1 MALLM
6 EPGAEPLTENEK
18 ADLDA
23 IAAIKKSS
31 AFELK
36 DKGNEYVKMGKKHYS
51 DAIDCY
57 TRAINQKALT
67 DSDTSIV
74 FSNRSHVN
82 LLLGNYRRAL
92 NDAEEGIKLSPS
104 NVKAHYRAAKAA
116 FSLELFTE
124 ALEFCRRG
132 LEHSPSND
140 ELKKLEKQINPK
152 ILERE
157 NHDAQVSKAIAAAKN
172 IVSAVEKRNLKI
184 GKAAY
189 QELTGM
195 VKPTL
200 DKQNILHWPVLLLY
214 AEVMS
219 SDFIEDFCEV
229 DMFSNH
235 LDMMF
240 SETSPPLPWDTE
252 HVYTRETI
260 ELYYEHQAG
269 SGSPLSK
276 TEYLR
281 HLLEDS
287 AGSLAESIVEE
298 EKDAS
303 ASLTESTSAGKVSVS
318 WVKVN
323 EKKMLHD
330 VLGQPNFVIPGI
342 PVFYVVSKCSSFYEK
357 FKDGKWA
364 PPP

>member
-23 IAAIKKSS
+23 IAAIKESS

-67 DSDTSIV
+67 ESDTSII

-116 FSLELFTE
+116 FSLQLFTE

-132 LEHSPSND
+132 LEHSPCND
-140 ELKKLEKQINPK
+140 ELKKLEKQINSK

-157 NHDAQVSKAIAAAKN
+157 NHNAQVSKAIAAAK
-172 IVSAVEKRNLKI
+172 
-184 GKAAY
+184 
-189 QELTGM
+189 
-195 VKPTL
+195 
-200 DKQNILHWPVLLLY
+200 
-214 AEVMS
+214 
-219 SDFIEDFCEV
+219 
-229 DMFSNH
+229 
-235 LDMMF
+235 
-240 SETSPPLPWDTE
+240 
-252 HVYTRETI
+252 
-260 ELYYEHQAG
+260 
-269 SGSPLSK
+269 
-276 TEYLR
+276 
-281 HLLEDS
+281 
-287 AGSLAESIVEE
+287 
-298 EKDAS
+298 
-303 ASLTESTSAGKVSVS
+303 
-318 WVKVN
+318 
-323 EKKMLHD
+323 
-330 VLGQPNFVIPGI
+330 
-342 PVFYVVSKCSSFYEK
+342 
-357 FKDGKWA
+357 
-364 PPP
+364 

>member
-23 IAAIKKSS
+23 IAAIKESS

-67 DSDTSIV
+67 ESDTSII

-116 FSLELFTE
+116 FSLQLFTE

-132 LEHSPSND
+132 LEHSPCND
-140 ELKKLEKQINPK
+140 ELKKLEKQINSK

-157 NHDAQVSKAIAAAKN
+157 NHNAQVSKAIAAAKN

-219 SDFIEDFCEV
+219 SDFIEDFS
-229 DMFSNH
+229 SN
-235 LDMMF
+235 MF

-252 HVYTRETI
+252 HAYTRETI
-260 ELYYEHQAG
+260 ELYYEAG

-281 HLLEDS
+281 HLLEGS

-303 ASLTESTSAGKVSVS
+303 ASLTESTLAGKVSVS

-330 VLGQPNFVIPGI
+330 VLRQPNFVIPGI